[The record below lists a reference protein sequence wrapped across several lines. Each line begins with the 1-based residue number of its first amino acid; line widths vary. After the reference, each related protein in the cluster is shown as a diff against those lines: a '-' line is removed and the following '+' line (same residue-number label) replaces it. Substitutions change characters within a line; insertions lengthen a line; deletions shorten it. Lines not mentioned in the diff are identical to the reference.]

1 MTNETDPDRW
11 RRLEEAYGRVLDAAP
26 HDRAQVLGGRDPAA
40 QGFPQAIDGAADK
53 LKTAIESTLGRLR
66 NY

>member
-1 MTNETDPDRW
+1 LKPFRPSRP
-11 RRLEEAYGRVLDAAP
+11 RRGARGA

>member
-1 MTNETDPDRW
+1 MILEALRDLLDPV
-11 RRLEEAYGRVLDAAP
+11 EARAAP